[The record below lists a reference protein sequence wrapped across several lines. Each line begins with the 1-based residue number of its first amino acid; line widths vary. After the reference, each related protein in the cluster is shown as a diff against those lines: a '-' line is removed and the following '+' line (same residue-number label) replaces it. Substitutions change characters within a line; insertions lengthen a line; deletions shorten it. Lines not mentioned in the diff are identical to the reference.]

1 MAGEIYLNNLTGKFE
16 WGSIVDQ
23 IIRLKSIPIQRLSKE
38 AEGIQ
43 LKQASLSKLSDAVR
57 VLKELFSNLEPASIT
72 KGKKAISS
80 DEKVLTASAK
90 DNTPEINLKIKVEQ
104 LAQKEIMLSRFSTN
118 DINANINWNDFSLR
132 FAKNYGDYVT
142 FNIQAGSGKL
152 SDLVNRINQTAGDYI
167 QASVYFD
174 GNNYRLML
182 TEKNEALSKLETD
195 TQTYTFVIS
204 EVSAMNINGVWGLDY
219 TAPLQFAKNAK
230 IGVGDN
236 YQPSSKEVVTFT
248 RGVNDPST
256 IISWDSSIVAYFTGS
271 NYLYANVSAGYGTI
285 YDMAGAFNNAFSA
298 NGIPLYA
305 KVVLYRDRYTIFIE
319 ETDLNASNAETVFDP
334 NYGWYRTVV
343 SFADFPYVNGEL
355 WDIDRTDVISSAKNQ
370 RGNLLE
376 SPSNTFEN
384 VIDGLT
390 VTVKSLGEAKVEV
403 QQDFS
408 KATNTLKD
416 FVEKY
421 NKVIEVVNQLTAKDA
436 IFQGDY
442 GIFGIKGQLTKTL
455 DGMFAYDILNINEE
469 GKIELN
475 SSALSSLIQNDSEK
489 FKQILEDLKKDMLP
503 YLSGLASS
511 LERFNQDY
519 SSRIERIN
527 ARVDYLKTQ
536 LIREE
541 ERLRLEYAKVEAFMN
556 RAQEI
561 MARLQAFIVSL
572 SEMQGG
578 NRK

>member
-72 KGKKAISS
+72 EGKKAISS

-195 TQTYTFVIS
+195 TQTHTFVIS
-204 EVSAMNINGVWGLDY
+204 EASAMNINGVWGLDY

-236 YQPSSKEVVTFT
+236 YQPPSKEVVTLT

-355 WDIDRTDVISSAKNQ
+355 WDVDRTDVISFAKNQ

-527 ARVDYLKTQ
+527 ARMDYLKTQ